1 MTARIIGDAS
11 SESVDELPAPATP
24 IAPAFRTTP
33 NANEQRRKRRRGREK

>member
-24 IAPAFRTTP
+24 TAPAFRATP
-33 NANEQRRKRRRGREK
+33 HAHEQRRRGREE